1 MTVRHV
7 NDFGTIPSFVFNEA
21 TSPNT
26 VGFVAGA
33 GLRLKLG
40 PVNITPELRYTR
52 WGGNSFSQS
61 LLSLLPLN
69 RNEGSVL
76 LGVTF

>member
-1 MTVRHV
+1 
-7 NDFGTIPSFVFNEA
+7 NFGSVPGFLFNGA

-40 PVNITPELRYTR
+40 PVNITPEIRYTR
-52 WGGNSFSQS
+52 WGADSFSQS
-61 LLSLLPLN
+61 LLDVFPLS